1 MRAGFL
7 TLARAEPFR
16 YLVVDATRPASEI
29 SQEIKDRVREILP
42 DPVPQITEANTGP
55 FPAIEDP
62 VPDQVPD
69 HRR

>member
-1 MRAGFL
+1 M
-7 TLARAEPFR
+7 
-16 YLVVDATRPASEI
+16 VVDATRPVEEI
-29 SQEIKDRVREILP
+29 SQEIKDRIREILP

-69 HRR
+69 RRR